1 MRVQDL
7 QQLLSEFTDKL
18 KGNAISDA
26 KIYVAK
32 DGYLEEIRR
41 IEVHEHGVP
50 IIGHK
55 GHTAHRLVLK
65 TVKESPLIMPTKL
78 KDDY

>member
-26 KIYVAK
+26 KVYVAK
-32 DGYLEEIRR
+32 DGYLEEVRR
-41 IEVHEHGVP
+41 IEVHENN
-50 IIGHK
+50 IIGK
-55 GHTAHRLVLK
+55 RPSAGLRLVMK
-65 TVKESPLIMPTKL
+65 TQNEKKLLLPPGML
-78 KDDY
+78 KDY

>member
-41 IEVHEHGVP
+41 IEVHENN
-50 IIGHK
+50 IIGK
-55 GHTAHRLVLK
+55 RPSTGIRLVMK
-65 TVKESPLIMPTKL
+65 TNNEKKLILSPGML
-78 KDDY
+78 KDY

>member
-41 IEVHEHGVP
+41 IEVHENN
-50 IIGHK
+50 IIGK
-55 GHTAHRLVLK
+55 RPSAGIRLVMK
-65 TVKESPLIMPTKL
+65 TQNEKIIILPPGMVK
-78 KDDY
+78 DY

>member
-41 IEVHEHGVP
+41 IEVHENN
-50 IIGHK
+50 IIGK
-55 GHTAHRLVLK
+55 RPSAGIRLVMK
-65 TVKESPLIMPTKL
+65 TMNEKRIILPPGMVK
-78 KDDY
+78 DY

>member
-7 QQLLSEFTDKL
+7 QQLLSEFTEKL

-26 KIYVAK
+26 RIYVAK

-41 IEVHEHGVP
+41 IEVHENN
-50 IIGHK
+50 IIGK
-55 GHTAHRLVLK
+55 RPSTGIRLVMK
-65 TVKESPLIMPTKL
+65 TMDEKKLILSPGML
-78 KDDY
+78 KDY

>member
-7 QQLLSEFTDKL
+7 QQLLGEFTDKL

-41 IEVHEHGVP
+41 IEVHENN
-50 IIGHK
+50 IIGK
-55 GHTAHRLVLK
+55 RPSTGIRLVMK
-65 TVKESPLIMPTKL
+65 TSNEKKLILSPGML
-78 KDDY
+78 KDY

>member
-7 QQLLSEFTDKL
+7 QQLLSEFTEKL

-26 KIYVAK
+26 RIYVAK

-41 IEVHEHGVP
+41 IEVHENN
-50 IIGHK
+50 IIGK
-55 GHTAHRLVLK
+55 RPSTGIRLVMK
-65 TVKESPLIMPTKL
+65 TMNEKKLILSPGMS
-78 KDDY
+78 KDY

>member
-7 QQLLSEFTDKL
+7 QQLLSEFTEKL

-26 KIYVAK
+26 RIYVVK

-41 IEVHEHGVP
+41 IEVHENN
-50 IIGHK
+50 IIGK
-55 GHTAHRLVLK
+55 RPSTGIRLVMK
-65 TVKESPLIMPTKL
+65 TMNEKKLILPPGML
-78 KDDY
+78 KDY

>member
-41 IEVHEHGVP
+41 IEVHENN
-50 IIGHK
+50 IIGK
-55 GHTAHRLVLK
+55 RPSAGVRLVMK
-65 TVKESPLIMPTKL
+65 TMNEKRIILPPGMVK
-78 KDDY
+78 DY

>member
-7 QQLLSEFTDKL
+7 QQLLSKFTDKL

-41 IEVHEHGVP
+41 IEVHENN
-50 IIGHK
+50 IIGK
-55 GHTAHRLVLK
+55 RPSTGIRLVMK
-65 TVKESPLIMPTKL
+65 TMNEKRIILPPGMVK
-78 KDDY
+78 DY

>member
-41 IEVHEHGVP
+41 IEVHENN
-50 IIGHK
+50 IIGK
-55 GHTAHRLVLK
+55 RPSTGIRLVMK
-65 TVKESPLIMPTKL
+65 TMNEKKIILPPGML
-78 KDDY
+78 KDY

>member
-26 KIYVAK
+26 KVYVAK

-41 IEVHEHGVP
+41 IEVHENNILGKRP
-50 IIGHK
+50 STGI
-55 GHTAHRLVLK
+55 RLVMK
-65 TVKESPLIMPTKL
+65 TQNEKRLLLPKGML
-78 KDDY
+78 KDY

>member
-7 QQLLSEFTDKL
+7 QQLLSEFTEKL

-41 IEVHEHGVP
+41 IEVHENN
-50 IIGHK
+50 IIGK
-55 GHTAHRLVLK
+55 RPSTGIRLVMK
-65 TVKESPLIMPTKL
+65 TMNEKKLILSPGML
-78 KDDY
+78 KDY

>member
-41 IEVHEHGVP
+41 IEVHENN
-50 IIGHK
+50 IIGK
-55 GHTAHRLVLK
+55 RPSSGLRLVMK
-65 TVKESPLIMPTKL
+65 TMNEKKIVLAPGML
-78 KDDY
+78 KDF

>member
-26 KIYVAK
+26 KIYVVK
-32 DGYLEEIRR
+32 DGYLEEIKR
-41 IEVHEHGVP
+41 IEVHENN
-50 IIGHK
+50 IIGK
-55 GHTAHRLVLK
+55 RPSTGIRLVMK
-65 TVKESPLIMPTKL
+65 TMNEKKLILPPGML
-78 KDDY
+78 KDY

>member
-41 IEVHEHGVP
+41 IEVHENN
-50 IIGHK
+50 IIGK
-55 GHTAHRLVLK
+55 RPSTGIRLVMK
-65 TVKESPLIMPTKL
+65 TMNEKRILLPKGML
-78 KDDY
+78 KDY

>member
-7 QQLLSEFTDKL
+7 QQLLSEFTDRL

-32 DGYLEEIRR
+32 DGYLEEIKR
-41 IEVHEHGVP
+41 IEVHENN
-50 IIGHK
+50 IIGK
-55 GHTAHRLVLK
+55 RPSTGIRLVMK
-65 TVKESPLIMPTKL
+65 TMNEKKLILPPGML
-78 KDDY
+78 KDY

>member
-26 KIYVAK
+26 RIYVAK

-41 IEVHEHGVP
+41 IEVHENN
-50 IIGHK
+50 IIGK
-55 GHTAHRLVLK
+55 RPSTGIRLVMK
-65 TVKESPLIMPTKL
+65 TMNEKRLLLPKGML
-78 KDDY
+78 KDY

>member
-41 IEVHEHGVP
+41 IEVHENN
-50 IIGHK
+50 IIGK
-55 GHTAHRLVLK
+55 RPSAGLRLVMK
-65 TVKESPLIMPTKL
+65 TMNEKRIILPKGMVK
-78 KDDY
+78 DY

>member
-41 IEVHEHGVP
+41 IEVHENN
-50 IIGHK
+50 IIGK
-55 GHTAHRLVLK
+55 RPSTGIRLVMK
-65 TVKESPLIMPTKL
+65 TMNEKRIILPPGMVK
-78 KDDY
+78 DY

>member
-7 QQLLSEFTDKL
+7 QQLLSEFTAKL

-41 IEVHEHGVP
+41 IEVHENN
-50 IIGHK
+50 IIGK
-55 GHTAHRLVLK
+55 RSSSGLRLVMK
-65 TVKESPLIMPTKL
+65 TMNEKKLILPPGML
-78 KDDY
+78 KDY

>member
-32 DGYLEEIRR
+32 DGYLEEIRL
-41 IEVHEHGVP
+41 IEVHENN
-50 IIGHK
+50 IIGK
-55 GHTAHRLVLK
+55 RPSAGVRLVMK
-65 TVKESPLIMPTKL
+65 TQNEKKLILPPGML
-78 KDDY
+78 KDY

>member
-41 IEVHEHGVP
+41 IEVHENN
-50 IIGHK
+50 IIGK
-55 GHTAHRLVLK
+55 RPSTGIRLVMK
-65 TVKESPLIMPTKL
+65 TMNEKKLILSPGML
-78 KDDY
+78 KDY

>member
-41 IEVHEHGVP
+41 IEVHENN
-50 IIGHK
+50 IIGK
-55 GHTAHRLVLK
+55 RPSTGIRLVMKTMNEKRLVLSPGML
-65 TVKESPLIMPTKL
+65 KE
-78 KDDY
+78 Y

>member
-7 QQLLSEFTDKL
+7 QQLLGEFTDKL
-18 KGNAISDA
+18 KGNAVSDA

-41 IEVHEHGVP
+41 IEVHENN
-50 IIGHK
+50 IIGK
-55 GHTAHRLVLK
+55 RPSTGIRLVMK
-65 TVKESPLIMPTKL
+65 TSNEKKLILSPGML
-78 KDDY
+78 KDD